1 MLPKVTG
8 FLASFK
14 FWIAAILVLVPSAYL
29 KGCSDGMDRVNAKW
43 AQQAAKVENVARQAS
58 EGATAAKET
67 RDDTFRTNQEE
78 LRDVIKTPSGEPVG
92 RNVRGV
98 IERMRVQQAAG
109 DTSTS

>member
-8 FLASFK
+8 FLATFK
-14 FWIAAILVLVPSAYL
+14 FWIAAILVLVPSAYM

-67 RDDTFRTNQEE
+67 RDDTFRKQTSE
-78 LRDVIKTPSGEPVG
+78 LQDAIQTPSHEPVG
-92 RNVRGV
+92 TNVRAV
-98 IERMRVQQAAG
+98 IERMRSQQT
-109 DTSTS
+109 TSHSSAR